1 MCYGMWPENAGKQQH
16 KWAMLEAIH
25 IPCAGALPLATSARL
40 CTPLLGHNQP
50 QAADRTNGHCPFPD
64 QPGGHEQTERAAQS
78 AQFAESVQV
87 IVFWHLLFIAFWGT
101 F

>member
-1 MCYGMWPENAGKQQH
+1 MCCVMWPESMGKQQH
-16 KWAMLEAIH
+16 KWDEIEAIH
-25 IPCAGALPLATSARL
+25 IHRVGALPLAASARL

-50 QAADRTNGHCPFPD
+50 QTADRTNGHCPIPD
-64 QPGGHEQTERAAQS
+64 QPGGHEQTEWAAQS

-87 IVFWHLLFIAFWGT
+87 IVFWHLLFIAFYGT